1 MAKETFKIEWDGH
14 EYEHKQRSEDWFWAV
29 GVIAVSLTVVAII
42 FNDIIFGILIL
53 LSAFSLSLFINR
65 PPETVHMI
73 LTEQGIT
80 RGSVKYPFSTLHS
93 FWIDEQHPHQKILL
107 RSQKLL
113 MPYITIPLG
122 GGNPERIQQALVR
135 FIPEEFHTT
144 SIAEKLLEYLGF

>member
-29 GVIAVSLTVVAII
+29 GVIAISLAIAAII
-42 FNDIIFGILIL
+42 FSDIIFGILIL
-53 LSAFSLSLFINR
+53 LSAFSLCLFINR
-65 PPETVHMI
+65 PPETVHVI
-73 LTEQGIT
+73 LNEQGIT
-80 RGSVKYPFSTLHS
+80 RGKVQYPFSTLHS

-113 MPYITIPLG
+113 MPLITIPLG
-122 GGNPERIQQALVR
+122 NADAERVQKTLVR

-144 SIAEKLLEYLGF
+144 PVAEKLLEYLGF